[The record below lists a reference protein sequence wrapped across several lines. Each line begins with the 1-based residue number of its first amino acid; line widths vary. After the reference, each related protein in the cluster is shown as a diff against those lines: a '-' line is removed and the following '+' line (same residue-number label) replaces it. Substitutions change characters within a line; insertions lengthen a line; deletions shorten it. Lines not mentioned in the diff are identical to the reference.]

1 MNNFITQVIEEK
13 FASKAQQRF
22 FYAKA
27 NEKGS
32 SKKEKKK
39 WSKLATEFS
48 DKTNYDKI
56 PDKVKE
62 SDIEEIVD
70 EKGNIKRGNT
80 PNGINVD
87 YTTSKKDSEAAADG
101 AYGVM
106 GAYGSIGSTPGSNT
120 ALKTLRYWGESDN
133 SNLLGAETMEKD
145 MTYSQALKHF
155 TKKLG
160 LSNEDAV
167 EKLKQL
173 GYIPG
178 QEEIVRL
185 VENPKQ
191 YMSDY
196 IESVLVKKTTESDVI
211 SKDEDNIEINSL
223 IMKQIKSLQKTAK
236 NNNIPLS
243 KIINQLKSE

>member
-1 MNNFITQVIEEK
+1 MNNFIKQVIEEK

-27 NEKGS
+27 NEKGKP
-32 SKKEKKK
+32 KKEKKK
-39 WSKLATEFS
+39 WSKWANEFS
-48 DKTNYDKI
+48 DKTDYEKI
-56 PDKVKE
+56 PDKVE
-62 SDIEEIVD
+62 ETDIEEIVD

-80 PNGINVD
+80 PVDVNVEF
-87 YTTSKKDSEAAADG
+87 TTSKKDSDAAADG

-145 MTYSQALKHF
+145 MTYSQALNHF

-160 LSNEDAV
+160 LSKEDAV

-185 VENPKQ
+185 VENPKK

-196 IESVLVKKTTESDVI
+196 IESVLVRKSTDEDVI
-211 SKDEDNIEINSL
+211 TKEDENVKINPLVLKQIESL
-223 IMKQIKSLQKTAK
+223 IKTAK
-236 NNNIPLS
+236 TNNIPLA
-243 KIINQLKSE
+243 KIINKLKGE

>member
-1 MNNFITQVIEEK
+1 MNNFIKQVIEEK

-27 NEKGS
+27 NEKGAT
-32 SKKEKKK
+32 KKEKKK
-39 WSKLATEFS
+39 WSKLANEFS
-48 DKTNYDKI
+48 DKTNYEKI
-56 PDKVKE
+56 PEKVE
-62 SDIEEIVD
+62 EVDIEEIVD
-70 EKGNIKRGNT
+70 EKGNIKRGDIPMDVNT
-80 PNGINVD
+80 EF
-87 YTTSKKDSEAAADG
+87 TTSKKDSEAAAAGGHG
-101 AYGVM
+101 AM
-106 GAYGSIGSTPGSNT
+106 GSIPGTST
-120 ALKTLRYWGESDN
+120 AQKTLRYWAESDN

-145 MTYSQALKHF
+145 MTYSQALNHF

-160 LSNEDAV
+160 LSKEDAV

-196 IESVLVKKTTESDVI
+196 IESVLVKKATEEDVI
-211 SKDEDNIEINSL
+211 SKEDETTEINPLIVKQIESL
-223 IMKQIKSLQKTAK
+223 IKSAKT
-236 NNNIPLS
+236 NNIPLS
-243 KIINQLKSE
+243 KIINKFKSE

>member
-1 MNNFITQVIEEK
+1 MNNFIKQVIEEK

-27 NEKGS
+27 NEKGVP
-32 SKKEKKK
+32 KKEKKK
-39 WSKLATEFS
+39 WSKWANEFS
-48 DKTNYDKI
+48 DKTDYEKI
-56 PDKVKE
+56 PNKVE
-62 SDIEEIVD
+62 ETDIEEIVD
-70 EKGNIKRGNT
+70 EKGNIKRGHIPNDVNT
-80 PNGINVD
+80 EF
-87 YTTSKKDSEAAADG
+87 TTSKKDSEAAADG
-101 AYGVM
+101 GHGAM
-106 GAYGSIGSTPGSNT
+106 GAYGSMGSTPGANT

-160 LSNEDAV
+160 LSKEDAV

-196 IESVLVKKTTESDVI
+196 IESVLVKKTAEEDVI
-211 SKDEDNIEINSL
+211 SKEDETTEINPLIIKQIESL
-223 IMKQIKSLQKTAK
+223 IKSAKT
-236 NNNIPLS
+236 NNIPLS
-243 KIINQLKSE
+243 KIINKLKSE